1 MCIPNTAILLLI
13 LSNNGASQCSGLTQ
27 VQVNTHTKERVSALG
42 GIVKVKWEVRQEA
55 SLAPFTSQ
63 LSPGYMPGFDQLTGT
78 TIPCPHKE
86 G

>member
-13 LSNNGASQCSGLTQ
+13 LSNNGASRCSGLTQ

-55 SLAPFTSQ
+55 SLAPLYQPTE
-63 LSPGYMPGFDQLTGT
+63 PRV
-78 TIPCPHKE
+78 HAWV
-86 G
+86 